1 MKNSTKQAFNLVNEI
16 TKDLGWKTLPQSKPN
31 IIHKPRKPK
40 RATIDISHPPERID
54 GEKNEHYKIRLMQY
68 YLDNRS
74 INIDRAEQYANKIMK
89 QIAKGQ
95 IK

>member
-1 MKNSTKQAFNLVNEI
+1 MKKEETKNVLQLVNNIVRE
-16 TKDLGWKTLPQSKPN
+16 LGWRTLPQPN
-31 IIHKPRKPK
+31 ISHKQRKPR
-40 RATIDISHPPERID
+40 RTIIDISEHPLRTNNED
-54 GEKNEHYKIRLMQY
+54 DEHYKIRLMQY